1 MALAENKSKIKSSPI
16 ALIQWKPLNVAIL
29 PGTESFLYY
38 VYYITPVN
46 MGNNSVNVDKPIL
59 NTIDLS

>member
-1 MALAENKSKIKSSPI
+1 MWA
-16 ALIQWKPLNVAIL
+16 PLNVAIL

-38 VYYITPVN
+38 VYNITPVN